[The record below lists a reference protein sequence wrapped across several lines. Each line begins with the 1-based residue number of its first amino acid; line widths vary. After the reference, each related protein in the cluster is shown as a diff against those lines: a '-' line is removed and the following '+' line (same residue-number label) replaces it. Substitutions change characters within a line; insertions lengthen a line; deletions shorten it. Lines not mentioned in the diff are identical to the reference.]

1 MTTWLGIRLSNLD
14 PGGGGLDPWKWVGG
28 SEYVLS
34 LIKCHIHSSKNC
46 CWDYC
51 KFHIIKDERRVSKLE
66 GKTNLGAWNS
76 LTAWPDWPWSPY
88 LTTDLRHCY
97 WPKGVIMI
105 SESFALQLELLMDC
119 RRCWF
124 WDDLF
129 KSRIDRFCKY
139 HDVRYDYK
147 TEPTGKWVES
157 LYHCV
162 AFVADVHCTE
172 GPSDLTVNC
181 CAVSHSDMMGVSCSA
196 PCECTCVCMYRVY
209 QKSFSWRILLFF
221 KNYRE
226 V

>member
-1 MTTWLGIRLSNLD
+1 
-14 PGGGGLDPWKWVGG
+14 
-28 SEYVLS
+28 VLS

-124 WDDLF
+124 WADLF

-157 LYHCV
+157 WKFEWKRRLKLNCV
-162 AFVADVHCTE
+162 LHYNTDIP
-172 GPSDLTVNC
+172 G
-181 CAVSHSDMMGVSCSA
+181 A
-196 PCECTCVCMYRVY
+196 PKKYPPKEFC
-209 QKSFSWRILLFF
+209 
-221 KNYRE
+221 
-226 V
+226 